1 MPVSSAL
8 QFFQTLNT
16 YSRLYPNKQAEVAQ
30 QLENLI
36 NGTTV
41 PDTIIKKEKELLR
54 TLLIQFCKL
63 EFIVLSK
70 PICFFFSKY
79 GNITIS
85 IWIVIMKIATKLF

>member
-1 MPVSSAL
+1 MIYKS
-8 QFFQTLNT
+8 
-16 YSRLYPNKQAEVAQ
+16 
-30 QLENLI
+30 
-36 NGTTV
+36 
-41 PDTIIKKEKELLR
+41 
-54 TLLIQFCKL
+54 

>member
-1 MPVSSAL
+1 MKQQEPSAEADGSY
-8 QFFQTLNT
+8 QMAD
-16 YSRLYPNKQAEVAQ
+16 PNSAGDEY
-30 QLENLI
+30 
-36 NGTTV
+36 G
-41 PDTIIKKEKELLR
+41 
-54 TLLIQFCKL
+54 KL

>member
-1 MPVSSAL
+1 MFLKLHFLCHP
-8 QFFQTLNT
+8 
-16 YSRLYPNKQAEVAQ
+16 Y
-30 QLENLI
+30 
-36 NGTTV
+36 
-41 PDTIIKKEKELLR
+41 
-54 TLLIQFCKL
+54 KL

>member
-1 MPVSSAL
+1 MQGLFRCLAL
-8 QFFQTLNT
+8 
-16 YSRLYPNKQAEVAQ
+16 Y
-30 QLENLI
+30 
-36 NGTTV
+36 G
-41 PDTIIKKEKELLR
+41 
-54 TLLIQFCKL
+54 KL